1 MRMKS
6 TSEELPG
13 VSGLRRGAGAALKER
28 FAAAGVEPTLVQ
40 RHHVGEDN
48 LRTHLTPDR
57 EALLSDEAAFVLF
70 RAFFCGVPV
79 GESLLRAALGGRL
92 FEQVRDSG
100 LLWERGGAWAGAF
113 HLRFA
118 GGLLLFSD
126 RLGAHPDAVM
136 GAGETTA
143 ALYRAAIPAR
153 RQGRALDLG
162 CGAGTLA
169 LLLARHCG
177 QVTGADINPRA
188 VALAGFNAAVNGIGN
203 AVFVCGDLYQPLAGR
218 FDCIVS
224 QPPYYPRAAGDASL
238 TFLHG
243 GERGDEIARRVL
255 AGLDDHLS
263 PGGRALVFASWP
275 EDRRP
280 LDTAKFRVLEFW
292 ADRREIAGTRQSL
305 LVLEPAPG
313 GGWVTGI
320 EMPAETWGN
329 LSGAQV
335 DRAFATEAVL
345 RGPMEALLAGRY
357 RLGAGVRISREAAQF
372 LVHGPGAGCVPV
384 GHEAAGVLRNLGDG
398 GSPRDADPDLLAAFL
413 RRGWLDPAAT

>member
-1 MRMKS
+1 MKS

-13 VSGLRRGAGAALKER
+13 VSGLLPSAGAALRER
-28 FAAAGVEPTLVQ
+28 FAAAGVDPAFVR

-48 LRTHLTPDR
+48 LRAHLTPDR
-57 EALLSDEAAFVLF
+57 EALFSDDAAFVLF

-79 GESLLRAALGGRL
+79 GESLLRAQLRGGL
-92 FEQVRDSG
+92 FEQVRDCG

-118 GGLLLFSD
+118 AGLLLFSD

-143 ALYRAAIPAR
+143 VLYRAAIPAR

-169 LLLARHCG
+169 LLLAPHCG
-177 QVTGADINPRA
+177 DVTGADINPRA
-188 VALAGFNAAVNGIGN
+188 VALSRFNAGVNGIGN
-203 AVFVCGDLYQPLAGR
+203 AAFVCGDLYEPLAGR
-218 FDCIVS
+218 FDWIVS
-224 QPPYYPRAAGDASL
+224 QPPYYPRSAGQAGL

-243 GERGDEIARRVL
+243 GERGDEIPRRVL
-255 AGLDDHLS
+255 AGLDHHLS
-263 PGGRALVFASWP
+263 PTGRAFVFTSWP
-275 EDRRP
+275 EDREAF
-280 LDTAKFRVLEFW
+280 DTARYRIVEFW

-305 LVLEPAPG
+305 LALEPAPG
-313 GGWVTGI
+313 GGWLTGI

-335 DRAFATEAVL
+335 NRAFQVEALL
-345 RGPMEALLAGRY
+345 RGPVEALLAGPY
-357 RLGAGVRISREAAQF
+357 RMGAGVRIGREAAQF

-384 GHEAAGVLRNLGDG
+384 TQLAAVALQNLADG
-398 GSPRDADPDLLAAFL
+398 GSPRGADPDLLATFL
-413 RRGWLDPAAT
+413 RRGWLDLAAA